1 MILAANIYRMPR
13 NKYGAR
19 PPETQQYSL
28 YFKQYSL
35 FSMESRSFKT
45 CGRLEALKLL
55 ATGKWFDKTVYT
67 PIEIENNEV
76 LSYGKE
82 NDIEQNS
89 FGVQLAQREKSE
101 HQLDNPNCTKLTG
114 TERSSEAVWSGRTEN
129 KVGKR
134 GRPKRSV

>member
-1 MILAANIYRMPR
+1 MILAANIYKIPR

-19 PPETQQYSL
+19 PSETQQYSL

-45 CGRLEALKLL
+45 CGRLEALQLL

-82 NDIEQNS
+82 NDGQQDSGS
-89 FGVQLAQREKSE
+89 FQLAFRKEPE
-101 HQLDNPNCTKLTG
+101 HKLDNPHCTKPTG
-114 TERSSEAVWSGRTEN
+114 TERPSEAVWSGRTEN